1 MNKQL
6 DHLAECLMIDTMG
19 LRVENVPHLTLP
31 KAFGQISDD
40 PEITHNSGWA
50 KGNLR
55 SESGKHL
62 SMRVRTLKK
71 SSQLLVEGS
80 NSMQYLDHNI
90 VSSGDAVMTAFS
102 MLDAVRRQ
110 HALKLNSIFRPREF
124 MQGRDIEVTRLDV
137 PAMLK
142 IDPGLQNGAVLNAL
156 AFAGLRAGVVT
167 TIFPNESLY
176 FDQHSQL
183 ESLKAYDKA
192 IEMQQSRRVRELP
205 KTENAG
211 ALMELAR
218 STLRFEGVYR
228 LKRLKRLFG
237 EVPVTP
243 SMLTPKTLAKM
254 FLVLLNKYNLHGS
267 LRRLLS
273 SEELLKI
280 RMPYRLTVALWQMD
294 ADLVQIYHGN
304 EGLLRSHHRV
314 IKNDYNGID
323 ILAQSPATIDQH
335 IELGEMLHVEN
346 FVPVPAAIR
355 ADPTL
360 FYHRDM
366 REEFRT
372 NCVQTGARGVSAI
385 YIDPYSLDNEGL
397 IGVEEDHDD

>member
-1 MNKQL
+1 MNTKR

-19 LRVENVPHLTLP
+19 LRVENVPHVALP

-40 PEITHNSGWA
+40 PEVTYKSGWA

-62 SMRVRTLKK
+62 SLRVRTVRK
-71 SSQLLVEGS
+71 SNELLIEGS

-102 MLDAVRRQ
+102 MIDAVRRQ
-110 HALKLNSIFRPREF
+110 YPLKLGSAFRPREF
-124 MQGRDIEVTRLDV
+124 MQGRDIEVTRLDL
-137 PAMLK
+137 PAMLRV
-142 IDPGLQNGAVLNAL
+142 DPGLRNGAVLNAL

-167 TIFPNESLY
+167 TVFPNESLY
-176 FDQHSQL
+176 LDQHSQL

-192 IEMQQSRRVRELP
+192 IEMQQSRRDLRLP
-205 KTENAG
+205 KTENAD
-211 ALMELAR
+211 ALMELAQ

-228 LKRLKRLFG
+228 LKRLRRLFG
-237 EVPVTP
+237 DVPVTP
-243 SMLTPKTLAKM
+243 SMLAPETLAKI
-254 FLVLLNKYNLHGS
+254 FLRLLNKYNLHGS

-273 SEELLKI
+273 AEELLKI

-294 ADLVQIYHGN
+294 ADLTSIFGGD
-304 EGLLRSHHRV
+304 ERLLRSHHRV
-314 IKNDYNGID
+314 IKKDYNGIN
-323 ILAQSPATIDQH
+323 ILAPSPATIDQH
-335 IELGEMLHVEN
+335 IELGEMLRVEN

-355 ADPTL
+355 RDPTL

-366 REEFRT
+366 QKEFRISCLQ
-372 NCVQTGARGVSAI
+372 NNVRGPSAI
-385 YIDPYSLDNEGL
+385 YIDPYSLDNTCLVGFGEN
-397 IGVEEDHDD
+397 DDD